1 MSSLP
6 LLSMKLQVL
15 KLGMLAGP
23 SRRTP
28 GNDIT
33 EEKESDRKE
42 FDRAF
47 KTFSYSPGET
57 PFEKAQQGLKLMDY
71 EGYVYYTTEIR
82 EKLAKV
88 IARVLQDITLEGG
101 NFDFKGQFQ
110 IPASSLAL
118 FEDILSKGI
127 VVPRVTAH
135 PRVDLM
141 VYLFVCVRLVTK
153 YVGGYCSRLVTGY
166 MGLPCETKIKK
177 EIGYE
182 GITAFL
188 PNEVTGADGFNLEQV
203 IQRMKKI
210 ELDIVKIP
218 EDRLDGTVD
227 FDEAPETPE
236 GRTLILQPAD
246 LKKSGLY
253 LFSKLLNTPM
263 DLLYMLVSNALK
275 IENRELRSR
284 RIWEV
289 TRMEPEERDDFFK
302 VKVSF
307 GEEHPWS
314 WFFRTTE
321 PDDLHVHEV
330 MYCVM
335 SSSVF
340 ALEREQGVAAL
351 AVFDYFYNEEH
362 PGRTLGPLPPQLEVD
377 PFKQG
382 TLETSQARAYEM
394 FLDYVSNRINEY
406 KVVKQ

>member
-6 LLSMKLQVL
+6 LLSMKLKVL
-15 KLGMLAGP
+15 KIGMLAGP
-23 SRRTP
+23 SRKTP
-28 GNDIT
+28 DNDIT
-33 EEKESDRKE
+33 VEKESDREE

-47 KTFSYSPGET
+47 KTFSYSGET
-57 PFEKAQQGLKLMDY
+57 PFEKAQKGLVLMDY
-71 EGYVYYTTEIR
+71 EGYAYYTTETR

-88 IARVLQDITLEGG
+88 IAKVLQTITLEGG

-118 FEDILSKGI
+118 FEDILSKGK
-127 VVPRVTAH
+127 VVTRLTAH

-141 VYLFVCVRLVTK
+141 VYLFVCVRLVIK
-153 YVGGYCSRLVTGY
+153 YVGGRCSRLVTGY

-188 PNEVTGADGFNLEQV
+188 PNEVTGASGFNLEQL
-203 IQRMKKI
+203 IRRMKKI
-210 ELDIVKIP
+210 ELDIVGIP

-227 FDEAPETPE
+227 FDEALEPIEGK
-236 GRTLILQPAD
+236 GRTIILQPVG
-246 LKKSGLY
+246 LEKSGLY

-275 IENRELRSR
+275 E
-284 RIWEV
+284 
-289 TRMEPEERDDFFK
+289 MAPEERDDFFK

-307 GEEHPWS
+307 GEDHPWF
-314 WFFRTTE
+314 WFFGTTE
-321 PDDLHVHEV
+321 PENLHVHQV
-330 MYCVM
+330 MYFVM

-340 ALEREQGVAAL
+340 ALEHEQGVAAL
-351 AVFDYFYNEEH
+351 AVFDYFYNGEH
-362 PGRTLGPLPPQLEVD
+362 PGRTLGPLPPRLEVD

-382 TLETSQARAYEM
+382 ILETSQAKAYKI

-406 KVVKQ
+406 KVVEQ

>member
-1 MSSLP
+1 
-6 LLSMKLQVL
+6 MKLQVL
-15 KLGMLAGP
+15 KIGMLAGP

-28 GNDIT
+28 GDDIT
-33 EEKESDRKE
+33 EEKESDREE

-47 KTFSYSPGET
+47 KTFSYSPEET
-57 PFEKAQQGLKLMDY
+57 PFKKAHKGLELMDY

-82 EKLAKV
+82 EMLAKV

-118 FEDILSKGI
+118 FEDILSRGI
-127 VVPRVTAH
+127 VVPRLTAH

-141 VYLFVCVRLVTK
+141 VYLFVCVRLVT
-153 YVGGYCSRLVTGY
+153 GY

-177 EIGYE
+177 EIAYE

-188 PNEVTGADGFNLEQV
+188 PNEVTGADGFNLEQL
-203 IQRMKKI
+203 IRRMKEI
-210 ELDIVKIP
+210 EFYIVGIP
-218 EDRLDGTVD
+218 KDRLDGTVD

-246 LKKSGLY
+246 LEKSGLY
-253 LFSKLLNTPM
+253 VFSKLLNTPM

-275 IENRELRSR
+275 IKDRELRSR

-321 PDDLHVHEV
+321 PEDLHVHEV
-330 MYCVM
+330 MYFVM

-351 AVFDYFYNEEH
+351 AVFDYFYNEKH
-362 PGRTLGPLPPQLEVD
+362 PGRTLGPLPPRLKVD

-382 TLETSQARAYEM
+382 ILETETSQARAYKM

-406 KVVKQ
+406 KVVEQ